1 MSTVLDATERPRDYA
16 KFAKWGL
23 FALLAALTLTAIEA
37 DERFLINAKDAEWA
51 HIGAFKWW
59 LLPHGLAGATALLLG
74 PFQFSERI
82 RRGKPALHR
91 LMGRV
96 YISAISIASILSI
109 FITLKY
115 EPQPFQPEI
124 WAQGGGW
131 FLCAVLA
138 FVYALKRNFPLH
150 RQWVARSYGFTF
162 IFVMARVPDAFHV
175 HWPNDT
181 EFVEFLWMLVFA
193 ALIVPDLIIQS
204 GELFTRRAERKR

>member
-96 YISAISIASILSI
+96 YISAISIAS
-109 FITLKY
+109 
-115 EPQPFQPEI
+115 
-124 WAQGGGW
+124 
-131 FLCAVLA
+131 
-138 FVYALKRNFPLH
+138 
-150 RQWVARSYGFTF
+150 
-162 IFVMARVPDAFHV
+162 
-175 HWPNDT
+175 
-181 EFVEFLWMLVFA
+181 
-193 ALIVPDLIIQS
+193 
-204 GELFTRRAERKR
+204 